1 MNYLKISTLVFVTFI
16 LFSSNTCKKGNVNS
30 NLSAQT
36 ASATVKEPRVY
47 KSFPK
52 DPYADLWKQVQQLFD
67 EGKYKSAFDIAD
79 QIDKKATQ
87 DKNEPEI
94 VRALLAK
101 FNLSVSFMEDA
112 EFVMIQ
118 EIETRILSSDG
129 AQLALLQMIAG
140 RMYWSYY
147 QRNSYN
153 ISSRTSTQDFKNDDF
168 RTWEAVRFLEVS
180 QAHYLNALTNL
191 ESMLNYPIDD
201 FKPILNESENN
212 KQIVTTLYDLLN
224 IEVLR
229 FFRMTSSES
238 PVVEDNSGFSKLF
251 TPYEAFMDDALK
263 DIDNPS
269 HLVVLKRYQELL
281 RNYHQEADWDRVVF
295 WDMERLDYIKAIATS
310 EDKQE
315 KYILALNRITKQ
327 NLKTEEVAMAHA
339 KLANEILNVT
349 EMPDFLG
356 EKVRKPYAKEV
367 CTSAI
372 FKFNNESLGVQK
384 CREIIANIENKSLN
398 FQVERVNLSEREAPL
413 KVTYKNVDDV
423 HFRLY
428 RMNID
433 PIKNQENPK
442 KISEYADE
450 IPMTTW
456 SIKLRDFQDYES
468 HSMTTVLPKLSFG
481 RYMLV
486 ASNTKD
492 LNQESTFFY
501 RDFYVSDMAFSS
513 VDGKEA
519 TRMMVHQAE
528 TGAPLANV
536 NLRLYSQFYNSD
548 TRSHQYRFKKSLTTD
563 KNGEQQYGTSDYS
576 SSQILLV
583 NGKDSLVVN
592 SMYLRSYKEQKPKV
606 QERLKIFTDRAI
618 YRPGQQVFFKGIL
631 YAGASNQFKVVPKK
645 KGKIILRDVNYQKIA
660 EFDYVTNEYGSFS
673 GSFTLPIGGLNGQFS
688 IQDAKISS
696 YHSIQVEEYKRP
708 KFEVKVLPLE
718 GEYKFNEE
726 ITVKG
731 EAKAY
736 SGQVI
741 DGAKVSY
748 RITES
753 YQFPRWGWYWRG
765 NFPSIPDKQVDFG
778 EVTTDDQGQFEIKFV
793 AKPNAKYG
801 KTPYFVQNYS
811 VNIDVVDIT
820 GETQSAAQ
828 NVAVA
833 NHSMNLS
840 LNSPEILGIMEFSKI
855 SVSATNLNGQP
866 LNAKGT
872 IEIIALEEP
881 KQIRRDAGNFKA
893 DYYADDS
900 AAWTKRFPH
909 LDFYDLNNS
918 NNFKENGTVAKLNFD
933 TEKSTDIPLDFD
945 RPLKPGR
952 YKIKARSQDK
962 FGVDIF
968 DERIITLHD
977 KRSKTPPVNEILRST
992 LLSKNHVP
1000 GQELELLFS
1009 SSAENLNVLLEVL
1022 DQSGVVHTER
1032 LILNNS
1038 QQTFRY
1044 KILEKQRG
1052 GLYVR
1057 LSAQKFGQLHTAS
1070 HFVYVPF
1077 TNKELT
1083 LKFETFRNK
1092 LQPGQEEQWK
1102 MTIQGKNGDKIAA
1115 ELLASMYDAS
1125 LDQFASNDFNLSLY
1139 NVYLN
1144 QQNWTNRT
1152 QQFLSSSSH
1161 KDFSRAP
1168 LPGLGRGLT
1177 NLNYG
1182 YFAKYFGRYFDGD
1195 GLTYGWGYGGNG
1207 GNGGYGSAATITRQD
1222 ISLMATSGVDF
1233 DDRRAFR
1240 GNELRFKESYGEDS
1254 ISDFENI
1261 LYNAPLI
1268 AGNAQYKLEEQNNS
1282 RSAAEG
1288 QIRTNL
1294 NETAFFF
1301 PHIQTNAKGEV
1312 VLSFTMP
1319 EALTR
1324 WKFISLAHTKDMR
1337 VGTLSEF
1344 TMTQKELMI
1353 QPNPPR
1359 FLRQGDTLNFVAKVS
1374 NLSEQVLTGTARLE
1388 LFDARTMQPVNVQFQ
1403 MKKDNP
1409 IFALEKGENKS
1420 VSWKIIVPDD
1430 VEAVVYRVSADAGNF
1445 IDGEE
1450 NMLPILTNRMLV
1462 IESLPLPSKGV
1473 GTREF
1478 RLEKLANSGAS
1489 KTIKHHSLTLEYTS
1503 NPAWYAV
1510 QAIPYL
1516 MEYPHECAE
1525 QLFSRYYANAL
1536 ATHIVHS
1543 NPKIKEIFQRWEK
1556 ESPESLISNLEKN
1569 QELKYILLNETPWV
1583 MQAKNETE
1591 RKKRL
1596 GLLFNL
1602 AKMERELESTMR
1614 KLKQMQSSNGGFP
1627 WFKGMPDN
1635 PYITKHIVM
1644 GAGHLDRL
1652 GIKQIKGD
1660 KDVYA
1665 MLKKAVK
1672 YMDDRFYEQY
1682 LDNKK
1687 RNPDFGKDDIIHFG
1701 DVQYLYARSYF
1712 NEIPMKAEL
1721 VPVRDLYLSQ
1731 MVAYK
1736 NKFSL
1741 QGRGM
1746 IALCLQ
1752 RYDMKTEAQ
1761 QIIVALKDIALI
1773 SDEMG
1778 MYWKDNVAGYF
1789 WHQAPIETQAILIE
1803 AFDEVSQDLA
1813 SVEEMKIWLLKHKQ
1827 TNDWKTTKATTMAV
1841 YALFM
1846 RGTDLLADDDIVD
1859 IFVGER
1865 NVKLFNENLKTEAGT
1880 GYFKHTWSSEE
1891 IQPIYGDVKVVRKKP
1906 GVSWGALYW
1915 QYFEDLDKITPHETP
1930 LKLKKQLMLVR
1941 NTPAGEVM
1949 LPINST
1955 VKLKPGDR
1963 VRVRIELRTDRDME
1977 FVHMKDMRAAGF
1989 EPVNVISSYKYQGG
2003 IGYYE
2008 STKDASTDFFIDF
2021 LRKGVYVFEYD
2032 LRANLSGRFSN
2043 GVATIQCMYAP
2054 EFTSHSEGVRV
2065 EVE

>member
-1 MNYLKISTLVFVTFI
+1 MSYLKIFGIVLVTFL
-16 LFSSNTCKKGNVNS
+16 LFTSNTCKKGNPSLDRVS
-30 NLSAQT
+30 DTKPSLTKQ
-36 ASATVKEPRVY
+36 PRVY

-52 DPYADLWKQVQQLFD
+52 DPYADLWKQVQQFFD

-101 FNLSVSFMEDA
+101 FNLAASFMEDS

-153 ISSRTSTQDFKNDDF
+153 ISSRTTTQDFKNDDF
-168 RTWEAVRFLEVS
+168 RTWEAVRFLKVS

-251 TPYEAFMDDALK
+251 TPYEAFTDDALK

-281 RNYHQEADWDRVVF
+281 RNYHKEADWDRVVF
-295 WDMERLDYIKAIATS
+295 WDMERLDYIKAIASS

-315 KYILALNRITKQ
+315 KYILALNRIITQ
-327 NLKTEEVAMAHA
+327 NKKTEEVAMAHA
-339 KLANEILNVT
+339 KLANEILNIT
-349 EMPDFLG
+349 EIPDFLG
-356 EKVRKPYAKEV
+356 EKVRKPYAKEI

-384 CREIIANIENKSLN
+384 CREIIANIENKSLS

-413 KVTYKNVDDV
+413 KVTFRNVDDV
-423 HFRLY
+423 YFRLY

-442 KISEYADE
+442 KISEYTDE
-450 IPMTTW
+450 TPMTTW

-468 HSMTTVLPKLSFG
+468 HSMTTVLPKLTYG

-513 VDGKEA
+513 VDGKET

-536 NLRLYSQFYNSD
+536 NLRLYSQFYNYD
-548 TRSHQYRFKKSLTTD
+548 TRSNQYRFKKSLTTD

-645 KGKIILRDVNYQKIA
+645 KGKIILRDVNYQKVA
-660 EFDYVTNEYGSFS
+660 EFDYFTNEYGSFS

-696 YHSIQVEEYKRP
+696 YHGIQVEEYKRP

-765 NFPSIPDKQVDFG
+765 NFPSVPDKQVDFG
-778 EVTTDDQGQFEIKFV
+778 EVSTNEKGQFEIKFV

-828 NVAVA
+828 NVSVA
-833 NHSMNLS
+833 NHSMNLI
-840 LNSPEILGIMEFSKI
+840 LNFPEIMGIMEFSKI
-855 SVSATNLNGQP
+855 AVSATNLNGQP

-881 KQIRRDAGNFKA
+881 QNLRKDASSFKA

-900 AAWTKRFPH
+900 ATWSQRFPH
-909 LDFYDLNNS
+909 LDFYDLNNP
-918 NNFKENGTVAKLNFD
+918 NNFRENGTIATLNFD
-933 TEKSTDIPLDFD
+933 TEKSTDVALNFD

-962 FGVDIF
+962 FGIDIF

-992 LLSKNHVP
+992 LLSKNHEP

-1022 DQSGVVHTER
+1022 DQSGVVHSER

-1057 LSAQKFGQLHTAS
+1057 LSSQKLGQLHTAS

-1083 LKFETFRNK
+1083 LKFETFRSK

-1125 LDQFASNDFNLSLY
+1125 LDQFATNDFYLSLY

-1152 QQFLSSSSH
+1152 QQFLSSGAH
-1161 KDFSRAP
+1161 RNFAINR
-1168 LPGLGRGLT
+1168 LPALGRSLMQ
-1177 NLNYG
+1177 LNYG
-1182 YFAKYFGRYFDGD
+1182 YFAKYNRWRDEEIFFLEDGI
-1195 GLTYGWGYGGNG
+1195 
-1207 GNGGYGSAATITRQD
+1207 SVTRQD
-1222 ISLMATSGVDF
+1222 VARMAASD
-1233 DDRRAFR
+1233 AII
-1240 GNELRFKESYGEDS
+1240 ESRS
-1254 ISDFENI
+1254 INKKMKGAA
-1261 LYNAPLI
+1261 NAPTFYDVEELDSSI
-1268 AGNAQYKLEEQNNS
+1268 QLREKSEEQNNDS
-1282 RSAAEG
+1282 GAGSNGISEG

-1312 VLSFTMP
+1312 VLNFTMP

-1359 FLRQGDTLNFVAKVS
+1359 FLRHGDTLNFVAKVS

-1388 LFDARTMQPVNVQFQ
+1388 LFDARSMQPVNVQFQ

-1445 IDGEE
+1445 VDGEE

-1478 RLEKLANSGAS
+1478 RLEKLANSGSS

-1591 RKKRL
+1591 RKKLL

-1712 NEIPMKAEL
+1712 NEIPMKSDL
-1721 VPVRDLYLSQ
+1721 LPVRDLYLSQ

-1746 IALCLQ
+1746 IALCLH
-1752 RYDMKTEAQ
+1752 RYDMKKEAQ
-1761 QIIVALKDIALI
+1761 QIIAALKDIALI

-1846 RGTDLLADDDIVD
+1846 RGTDLLAYDDIVD

-1880 GYFKHTWSSEE
+1880 GYFKHSWSAEE
-1891 IQPIYGDVKVVRKKP
+1891 IQPIYADVKVVRKKP

-1955 VKLKPGDR
+1955 VKLKPGYR

-2021 LRKGVYVFEYD
+2021 LRKGVYVFEYE
-2032 LRANLSGRFSN
+2032 LRANLSGQFSN

-2065 EVE
+2065 AVE